1 MKKGYRFQKINKAYT
16 FSDNYLVDGVH
27 ERTTRKRKGETLFPE
42 FSMFFRIQGD
52 ADDCLKPP
60 TSLPD
65 SIRIPIFEGFK
76 CFLEHKAASIQHRQ
90 VRRG

>member
-1 MKKGYRFQKINKAYT
+1 MKEQHANVKGKHYSPNFLCLLEY
-16 FSDNYLVDGVH
+16 
-27 ERTTRKRKGETLFPE
+27 
-42 FSMFFRIQGD
+42 GD

>member
-42 FSMFFRIQGD
+42 ISMFV
-52 ADDCLKPP
+52 K
-60 TSLPD
+60 
-65 SIRIPIFEGFK
+65 IR
-76 CFLEHKAASIQHRQ
+76 
-90 VRRG
+90 